1 MSRILTVLF
10 AIGFII
16 GLLAAVVLGTYVVGG
31 LAEQYLFTG
40 ASRLTNILFL
50 MLIFVMIIA
59 TLLTLAERKWS
70 ALMQDR
76 IGPNRARI
84 GLPGL
89 KDMPLA
95 GLPFVLADSVKML
108 TKEAFH
114 PQHANRFLFN
124 LGPMLAF
131 APVFALFAIVPAGPT
146 VNLWGHE
153 VAMVV
158 GTPDFGLL

>member
-1 MSRILTVLF
+1 MRALTVL
-10 AIGFII
+10 AALGFII
-16 GLLAAVVLGTYVVGG
+16 AAIFGGMASAYGIGAVAEALLPHVG
-31 LAEQYLFTG
+31 
-40 ASRLTNILFL
+40 SRLINILFL

-114 PQHANRFLFN
+114 PQNANRFLFN
-124 LGPMLAF
+124 LGP
-131 APVFALFAIVPAGPT
+131 
-146 VNLWGHE
+146 
-153 VAMVV
+153 
-158 GTPDFGLL
+158 